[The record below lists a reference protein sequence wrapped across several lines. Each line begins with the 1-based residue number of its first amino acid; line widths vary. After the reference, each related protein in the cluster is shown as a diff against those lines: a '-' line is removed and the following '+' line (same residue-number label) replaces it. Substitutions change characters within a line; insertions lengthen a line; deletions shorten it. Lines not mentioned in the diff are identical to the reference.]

1 MHAMDIMRMES
12 GFLHWGNDISP
23 EKNQYQA
30 ELSFTIS
37 YKKDLDFIGKKSL
50 EKIKNKKQIKR
61 FIMLSLMDSSPGST
75 FVVT

>member
-23 EKNQYQA
+23 EENQYQA

-61 FIMLSLMDSSPGST
+61 C
-75 FVVT
+75 